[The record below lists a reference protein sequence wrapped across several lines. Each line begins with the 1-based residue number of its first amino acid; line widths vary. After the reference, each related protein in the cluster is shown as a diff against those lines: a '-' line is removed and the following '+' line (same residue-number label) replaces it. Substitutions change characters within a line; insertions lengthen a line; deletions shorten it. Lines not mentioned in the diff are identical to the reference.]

1 MNPGRTGA
9 RLVAAALA
17 LPVVAAPSAA
27 VAGSP
32 AGARADRVTVGDWA
46 RPLHIR
52 VDPGA
57 PGVPPGRIIG
67 SIMPPAEASAL
78 CHITDGSQMT
88 AWGRTR
94 SDWVKIRY
102 GWEGHAWLWG
112 GGLNPYS
119 LREC

>member
-1 MNPGRTGA
+1 
-9 RLVAAALA
+9 
-17 LPVVAAPSAA
+17 
-27 VAGSP
+27 
-32 AGARADRVTVGDWA
+32 
-46 RPLHIR
+46 
-52 VDPGA
+52 
-57 PGVPPGRIIG
+57 
-67 SIMPPAEASAL
+67 MPPAEASAL
-78 CHITDGSQMT
+78 CHITDGAQVT